1 MKKINCVKVGDIKLV
16 ESCFG
21 IYIASIEIDGMNYMT
36 FEEDILDGLKFIM
49 KKKRELCKGKLT
61 DEMFI
66 IKPCL
71 CKLSI
76 GLTKN
81 EYYEIIAS
89 AFNRD
94 FVLKVKNKMDCLRI
108 LSVLGSKYPK
118 HPIGDFISSCAREAW
133 KSIKNNEI

>member
-1 MKKINCVKVGDIKLV
+1 MKKINFVKVGDIRLI

-21 IYIASIEIDGMNYMT
+21 IYMASIEIDGMNYMT

-61 DEMFI
+61 YERSI
-66 IKPCL
+66 TKPSL

-76 GLTKN
+76 GLTKD
-81 EYYEIIAS
+81 EYYEIVAS
-89 AFNRD
+89 AFNRE
-94 FVLKVKNKMDCLRI
+94 FVLLVKNKTDCLRI
-108 LSVLGSKYPK
+108 LSVLGSKHPK
-118 HPIGDFISSCAREAW
+118 QPIDDFISACAREAW